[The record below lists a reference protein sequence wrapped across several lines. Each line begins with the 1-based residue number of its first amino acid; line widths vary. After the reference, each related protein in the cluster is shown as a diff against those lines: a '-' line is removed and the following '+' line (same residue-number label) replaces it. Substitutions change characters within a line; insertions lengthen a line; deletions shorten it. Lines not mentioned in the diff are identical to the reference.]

1 MLETVLHTRINKAQC
16 HHFHIIP
23 KSFRNG
29 LFILFI
35 WLVVWNINFIFPYNQ
50 LLLGIPPSMK
60 LLWHETLPPPQHAN
74 PVGEQESE
82 DDGEKDCHKRLMLLR
97 KMIGKEKAKNQ
108 NHGKKNS
115 T

>member
-1 MLETVLHTRINKAQC
+1 
-16 HHFHIIP
+16 
-23 KSFRNG
+23 
-29 LFILFI
+29 
-35 WLVVWNINFIFPYNQ
+35 
-50 LLLGIPPSMK
+50 MK